1 MKIKLGS
8 IFLFCLLILTFIN
21 YNFIST
27 YNLFTFYILLM
38 LLPSILYSNC
48 CVILLRHFHK
58 RTTRYYF
65 LSTIVH
71 FLLNWMIIHR
81 LLTKEVFNSLV
92 ENTMKINPNVGNN
105 ISLDLSIS
113 SFFVISLFVFLL
125 MLIENYFIRKV
136 EEKYVSKW

>member
-8 IFLFCLLILTFIN
+8 IFLFCLFILAFIN

-38 LLPSILYSNC
+38 LLPSILYSIC
-48 CVILLRHFHK
+48 CVFLLRHFK
-58 RTTRYYF
+58 KGTTVYYL

-71 FLLNWMIIHR
+71 FLLNWVIIHR

-92 ENTMKINPNVGNN
+92 ENTVKINPSVGNN
-105 ISLDLSIS
+105 ISLDLSLS
-113 SFFVISLFVFLL
+113 SFLVISLFVFLL
-125 MLIENYFIRKV
+125 MLIENYFVRKV
-136 EEKYVSKW
+136 EGKYVSE

>member
-48 CVILLRHFHK
+48 CVILLRRFNK
-58 RTTRYYF
+58 GTTRYYF

>member
-1 MKIKLGS
+1 
-8 IFLFCLLILTFIN
+8 
-21 YNFIST
+21 
-27 YNLFTFYILLM
+27 
-38 LLPSILYSNC
+38 
-48 CVILLRHFHK
+48 
-58 RTTRYYF
+58 
-65 LSTIVH
+65 
-71 FLLNWMIIHR
+71 MIIHR

-136 EEKYVSKW
+136 EEKYVSK

>member
-27 YNLFTFYILLM
+27 YKLFTFYILLM

-48 CVILLRHFHK
+48 CVILLRRFNK
-58 RTTRYYF
+58 GTTRYYL

-136 EEKYVSKW
+136 EEKYVSK

>member
-48 CVILLRHFHK
+48 CVILLRRFNK
-58 RTTRYYF
+58 GTTRYYL

>member
-1 MKIKLGS
+1 
-8 IFLFCLLILTFIN
+8 
-21 YNFIST
+21 
-27 YNLFTFYILLM
+27 M

-48 CVILLRHFHK
+48 CVILLRRFNK
-58 RTTRYYF
+58 GTTRYYL

-105 ISLDLSIS
+105 ISLGLSIS

-136 EEKYVSKW
+136 EEKYVSK

>member
-8 IFLFCLLILTFIN
+8 IFLFCLLILIFIN

-48 CVILLRHFHK
+48 CVFLLRHFK
-58 RTTRYYF
+58 KGRAVYYL

-71 FLLNWMIIHR
+71 FLLNWVIIHR

-92 ENTMKINPNVGNN
+92 ENTVKINPSVGNN
-105 ISLDLSIS
+105 ISLDLSLT
-113 SFFVISLFVFLL
+113 SFLVISLFVFLL
-125 MLIENYFIRKV
+125 MIIENYFIGRV
-136 EEKYVSKW
+136 EGKRVSK

>member
-48 CVILLRHFHK
+48 CVILLRRFNK
-58 RTTRYYF
+58 GTTRYYL

-136 EEKYVSKW
+136 EEKYVSK

>member
-8 IFLFCLLILTFIN
+8 IFLFCLFILTFIN

-38 LLPSILYSNC
+38 LLPSILYSIC
-48 CVILLRHFHK
+48 CVFLLRHLK
-58 RTTRYYF
+58 KGTTVYYL

-71 FLLNWMIIHR
+71 FWLNWVIIHQ

-92 ENTMKINPNVGNN
+92 ENTVKINPSVGNN
-105 ISLDLSIS
+105 ISLDLSLS
-113 SFFVISLFVFLL
+113 SFLVISLFVFLL
-125 MLIENYFIRKV
+125 MLIENYFVRKV
-136 EEKYVSKW
+136 EGKYVSK

>member
-8 IFLFCLLILTFIN
+8 IFLFCLLILIFIN

-48 CVILLRHFHK
+48 CVFLLRHFK
-58 RTTRYYF
+58 KGRAVYYL

-71 FLLNWMIIHR
+71 FLLNWVIIHR

-92 ENTMKINPNVGNN
+92 ENTVKINPSVGNN
-105 ISLDLSIS
+105 SDNFYNYLTHTAHGGGNIHEYNTTSV
-113 SFFVISLFVFLL
+113 SF
-125 MLIENYFIRKV
+125 K
-136 EEKYVSKW
+136 

>member
-1 MKIKLGS
+1 MKIKLSS

-48 CVILLRHFHK
+48 CVILLRRFNK
-58 RTTRYYF
+58 GTTRYYL

-136 EEKYVSKW
+136 EEKYVSK